1 MTEILKP
8 LVWKNEK
15 LYLLDQRK
23 LPLEEIVIEVD
34 SVQGVFDAIK
44 DMVVRGAPLIGFTGI
59 WGQVIAL
66 QNDINLEKFIEVSN
80 YINSSRP
87 TAVNLEFEL
96 NVCVDK
102 AKKYFNEHGSLKG
115 LKEILEKHAHL
126 QMEELHNKNYK
137 MAQLAEEELKR
148 STGHEGPY
156 TLMTICNTG
165 YLACG
170 PMGTA
175 LGVISYL
182 HKKGK
187 IKHVFASETRPYMQG
202 IRLTAYELSKEGIP
216 HQVTVEGASSYLL
229 KEKGVDAIFAGADR
243 IVANGDTAN
252 KVGTS
257 TLSIVAN
264 HYNVPFYIVAPIT
277 SFDLNMKTGNEI
289 PIEMRDELEI
299 LEFRGIRVAPEKS
312 RALNPSFDVTDHKT
326 ITGIFCEN
334 GLIKPVLPENVSKVV
349 GK

>member
-1 MTEILKP
+1 MNDMLRP
-8 LVWKNEK
+8 LEWRNNK

-23 LPLEEIVIEVD
+23 LPLSEVVIEVD
-34 SVQGVFDAIK
+34 NVQGVYDAIK

-59 WGQVIAL
+59 WGLVIAL
-66 QNDINLEKFIEVSN
+66 DEEIDLDKFIETAQF
-80 YINSSRP
+80 INSSRP

-96 NVCVDK
+96 DVCVDK
-102 AKKYFNEHGSLKG
+102 AKKYFSENGTLKG
-115 LKEILEKHAHL
+115 MKPILEKHAHE
-126 QMEELHNKNYK
+126 QMEELHNKNYH
-137 MAQLAEEELKR
+137 MAELAEAELRKV
-148 STGHEGPY
+148 TGHDGPY

-187 IKHVFASETRPYMQG
+187 VKHVYASETRPYMQG
-202 IRLTAYELSKEGIP
+202 ARLTAYELSKENIS
-216 HQVTVEGASSYLL
+216 HQITVEGASSYLL

-257 TLSIVAN
+257 TLSIVAT
-264 HYNVPFYIVAPIT
+264 HYKVPFYIVAPIS
-277 SFDLNMKTGNEI
+277 SFDMNMKTGNEI
-289 PIEMRDELEI
+289 PIEMRPEEEI
-299 LEFRGIRVAPEKS
+299 LEFRGQRVAPERS
-312 RALNPSFDVTDHKT
+312 RALNPSFDVTDHQH
-326 ITGIFCEN
+326 IRGIFCEK
-334 GLIKPVLPENVSKVV
+334 GLIDPQDKESFNKVL
-349 GK
+349 GQ